1 MKGAFIFYGLSRIL
15 AFFTV
20 GALLITA
27 LSLYSETGVT
37 IYFLPTLAL
46 AGIGSCLCYGPG
58 KARRQQMRLS
68 EGAILLTG
76 SWVVLALLGALP
88 FIISHRL
95 SVVDGILDSVSA
107 VTTNGLF
114 LLSHEET
121 GIFKDWHILLEWMGA
136 FIFINLFVTV
146 MPQISKVFSIGLS
159 DDNPFAFTPGIRRM
173 NSYLKP
179 VSVTFVVITLLSIT
193 AFIMAGLP
201 LHTAVLQALTTVS
214 TGGTTVEHLG
224 NRPVVWACVFSM
236 FLAGCNFLLLYRVT
250 SERTLRPLWRNT
262 EIRVF
267 LAVLLGASLLLSMN
281 IHDRAGFEWNE
292 SLRLSVFYVLSF
304 LTTTGFTGT
313 NLTLFPDFD
322 KLLLFILTFVGG
334 CVGSVT
340 GGMKIIRF
348 LILFKMSSQELLRT
362 LHPQMVIS
370 VKANGVFVSLPVIN
384 RVLNVFFLFIGLFF
398 LSVLILA
405 PAGLSPLEAL
415 GLAGAGLTGTGAT
428 AALFGLGDV
437 GSLPVW
443 AKAYYCILMI
453 WGRVEVV
460 AFLLV
465 VQTTMHFFKHR
476 W

>member
-1 MKGAFIFYGLSRIL
+1 MCRIGYG
-15 AFFTV
+15 
-20 GALLITA
+20 
-27 LSLYSETGVT
+27 
-37 IYFLPTLAL
+37 
-46 AGIGSCLCYGPG
+46 
-58 KARRQQMRLS
+58 
-68 EGAILLTG
+68 
-76 SWVVLALLGALP
+76 
-88 FIISHRL
+88 
-95 SVVDGILDSVSA
+95 
-107 VTTNGLF
+107 
-114 LLSHEET
+114 
-121 GIFKDWHILLEWMGA
+121 
-136 FIFINLFVTV
+136 
-146 MPQISKVFSIGLS
+146 
-159 DDNPFAFTPGIRRM
+159 
-173 NSYLKP
+173 
-179 VSVTFVVITLLSIT
+179 
-193 AFIMAGLP
+193 
-201 LHTAVLQALTTVS
+201 
-214 TGGTTVEHLG
+214 
-224 NRPVVWACVFSM
+224 
-236 FLAGCNFLLLYRVT
+236 
-250 SERTLRPLWRNT
+250 
-262 EIRVF
+262 
-267 LAVLLGASLLLSMN
+267 
-281 IHDRAGFEWNE
+281 
-292 SLRLSVFYVLSF
+292 
-304 LTTTGFTGT
+304 
-313 NLTLFPDFD
+313 D

-465 VQTTMHFFKHR
+465 VQTTIHFFKHR